1 MGKKIKKKTYSFGKK
16 MARAG
21 GTRGAGTPAVSAKS
35 LPVRTIRRGRD
46 GKRYIVVIRSN
57 GKGWK
62 KTDRSSASRSGR
74 MSPTDSASMYR
85 VGTKKRGNDGRMW
98 IIKTAKRNGRRYRI
112 WRRLSFGALPLAA
125 IAAGKTVAAIAAK
138 NPNLTKKVV
147 KKAAGMAKTKA
158 GL

>member
-16 MARAG
+16 MVRG
-21 GTRGAGTPAVSAKS
+21 GAGTPAVSAKS

-46 GKRYIVVIRSN
+46 GQRYIVVIRSN

-98 IIKTAKRNGRRYRI
+98 IIKTATRNGRKYRV
-112 WRRLSFGALPLAA
+112 WRRLSFGAVPLAA
-125 IAAGKTVAAIAAK
+125 IAAGKTAAAFAAK

-147 KKAAGMAKTKA
+147 KKAAGMTKKRM